1 MRLVVVEV
9 VFAEVR
15 VVGVDIAATDYF
27 ATVLDLAELHMLL
40 IDDGDFVVPLSYQLE
55 QDDEQPFEQAEF
67 AEELV
72 DELRGE
78 LVMFALQSVV

>member
-1 MRLVVVEV
+1 MRLVVEV

-15 VVGVDIAATDYF
+15 VVGAHIAATDYF
-27 ATVLDLAELHMLL
+27 ATILDLAKPHILS

-55 QDDEQPFEQAEF
+55 QDDEQPLEQAEF

-78 LVMFALQSVV
+78 LERFAVWSGA

>member
-9 VFAEVR
+9 VFAEVH
-15 VVGVDIAATDYF
+15 VAGVHIAATDYF
-27 ATVLDLAELHMLL
+27 ATVSDLAELHVLS

>member
-1 MRLVVVEV
+1 MRLVVEV
-9 VFAEVR
+9 VFAEAH
-15 VVGVDIAATDYF
+15 VVGVHIAVTDYF
-27 ATVLDLAELHMLL
+27 ATVLDLAEPHVLST
-40 IDDGDFVVPLSYQLE
+40 DDGDFVVPLSYQLE